1 MALLDNGI
9 KLGTGVAIGLGALI
23 LAPTIIPIV
32 GAIVKPLAKAAIKGG
47 IVLVDKSKELIAETM
62 EVLEDL
68 TAEAKAELSQEQ
80 AQEKAQASGAI
91 AEPESIA
98 S

>member
-1 MALLDNGI
+1 MALFDNGI
-9 KLGTGVAIGLGALI
+9 RLGTGVAIGLGALI

-32 GAIVKPLAKAAIKGG
+32 GSIVKPLAKAAIKGG
-47 IVLVDKSKELIAETM
+47 IVLMDKGKELIAETR

-68 TAEAKAELSQEQ
+68 TAEAQAELSQEQ
-80 AQEKAQASGAI
+80 AQAQASVTI

>member
-1 MALLDNGI
+1 MALFDNGI
-9 KLGTGVAIGLGALI
+9 RLGTGVAIGLGALI

-47 IVLVDKSKELIAETM
+47 IVLVDKGKEIMAETM

-68 TAEAKAELSQEQ
+68 TAEARAEISQEQ
-80 AQEKAQASGAI
+80 AQAQATVTM
-91 AEPESIA
+91 AEPGSIA